1 MENQYGI
8 CRIAV
13 APLRAEPSDRAEI
26 VSQLLF
32 GEHVEVVG
40 REERWW
46 LVKNGYDNYQG
57 WIDFRQLA
65 AITEQQFLAMH
76 DCNMLAPQNF
86 NNVLTAADG
95 SFYHISPGSNLPFVE
110 NGYCYAGTEKF
121 KLGFDPYDKT
131 KANFIADIESKAKF
145 FQNVPYL
152 WGGRNLFG
160 LDCSGFV
167 QTVFK
172 MLNIKLNRDA
182 SQQAEQGELV
192 GFLSEV
198 KPGDVAFFD
207 NAEGKITHVGIMLSP
222 NEIIHSSAKVK
233 IDPIDDEGIF
243 NRELGIYSH
252 KLRIIKRFVVSP
264 SDELAFE
271 K

>member
-32 GEHVEVVG
+32 GEHVEIVSKND
-40 REERWW
+40 RWW
-46 LVKNGYDNYQG
+46 LVRNGYDGYEG
-57 WIDFRQLA
+57 WMDFRQLA
-65 AITEQQFLAMH
+65 AISQAQFIEMH
-76 DCNMLAPQNF
+76 DQKLLAPLSF
-86 NNVLTAADG
+86 NNVLTAEDG
-95 SFYHISPGSNLPFVE
+95 SVYHLSPASNLPYVAD
-110 NGYCYAGTEKF
+110 GYCFAGAEKF

-131 KANFIADIESKAKF
+131 TADFKSDIESTAKF
-145 FQNVPYL
+145 FQNTPYL
-152 WGGRNLFG
+152 WGGRHLFG

-233 IDPIDDEGIF
+233 IDPIDDQGIF

-252 KLRIIKRFVVSP
+252 KLRIIKRFV
-264 SDELAFE
+264 E
-271 K
+271 

>member
-13 APLRAEPSDRAEI
+13 APLRAEPSDKAEI

-32 GEHVEVVG
+32 GEHVEILQK
-40 REERWW
+40 EERWW
-46 LVKNGYDNYQG
+46 LVQNGYDGYQG
-57 WIDFRQLA
+57 YIDFRQLA
-65 AITEQQFLAMH
+65 AITQEQFTKMYDNQFI
-76 DCNMLAPQNF
+76 APLSF

-95 SFYHISPGSNLPFVE
+95 TLYHLSPASNLPFLADE
-110 NGYCYAGTEKF
+110 YCFAGTEKF
-121 KLGFDPYDKT
+121 KMNFEPYDSSKSDF
-131 KANFIADIESKAKF
+131 KNDIESTAKF

-152 WGGRNLFG
+152 WGGRHLFG

-233 IDPIDDEGIF
+233 IDPIDNEGIF
-243 NRELGIYSH
+243 NRELGVYSH
-252 KLRIIKRFVVSP
+252 KLRIIKRFV
-264 SDELAFE
+264 E
-271 K
+271 

>member
-32 GEHVEVVG
+32 GEHVEIVSKDD
-40 REERWW
+40 RWW
-46 LVKNGYDNYQG
+46 LVRNGYDGYEG
-57 WIDFRQLA
+57 WMDFRQLA
-65 AITEQQFLAMH
+65 AISQAQFIEMH
-76 DCNMLAPQNF
+76 DQKLLAPLSF
-86 NNVLTAADG
+86 SNVLTAEDG
-95 SFYHISPGSNLPFVE
+95 SVYHLSPASNLPYVAD
-110 NGYCYAGTEKF
+110 GYCYAGAEKF

-131 KANFIADIESKAKF
+131 TADFKSDIESTAKF
-145 FQNVPYL
+145 FQNTPYL
-152 WGGRNLFG
+152 WGGRHLFG

-182 SQQAEQGELV
+182 SQQAEQGDLV

-233 IDPIDDEGIF
+233 IDPIDDQGIF

-252 KLRIIKRFVVSP
+252 KLRIIKRFV
-264 SDELAFE
+264 E
-271 K
+271 

>member
-13 APLRAEPSDRAEI
+13 APLRAEPSDKAEI

-32 GEHVEVVG
+32 GEHVEIIQK
-40 REERWW
+40 EERWW
-46 LVKNGYDNYQG
+46 LIQNGYDGYQG

-65 AITEQQFLAMH
+65 AISQEQFVEIH
-76 DCNMLAPQNF
+76 DCKSLAPLNF

-95 SFYHISPGSNLPFVE
+95 SLYHLSPGSNLPYLAD
-110 NGYCYAGTEKF
+110 GYCYAGTEKF
-121 KLGFDPYDKT
+121 KLAFDEHNSLKSNFKT
-131 KANFIADIESKAKF
+131 EIESTAKF
-145 FQNVPYL
+145 FQNIPYL
-152 WGGRNLFG
+152 WGGRHLFG

-192 GFLSEV
+192 GFLAEC

-222 NEIIHSSAKVK
+222 NEIIHASAKVK
-233 IDPIDDEGIF
+233 IDPIDDQGIF
-243 NRELGIYSH
+243 NRELGVYSH
-252 KLRIIKRFVVSP
+252 KLRIIKRFV
-264 SDELAFE
+264 E
-271 K
+271 

>member
-8 CRIAV
+8 CRVAV

-32 GEHVEVVG
+32 GDHVEILQKD
-40 REERWW
+40 ERWW
-46 LVKNGYDNYQG
+46 LIQNGYDGYQG

-65 AITEQQFLAMH
+65 TITQDQFVDLQE
-76 DCNMLAPQNF
+76 CKWLAPLSF
-86 NNVLTAADG
+86 NNVLTASDG
-95 SFYHISPGSNLPFVE
+95 SLYHLSPASNLPYLAEGFCYVGQEKYRLNFEPHDPTSIDFKADVE
-110 NGYCYAGTEKF
+110 T
-121 KLGFDPYDKT
+121 T
-131 KANFIADIESKAKF
+131 AKF
-145 FQNVPYL
+145 FQNIPYL
-152 WGGRNLFG
+152 WGGRHLFG
-160 LDCSGFV
+160 MDCSGFA

-192 GFLSEV
+192 GFLAEC

-207 NAEGKITHVGIMLSP
+207 NAEGKITHVGIMLGP
-222 NEIIHSSAKVK
+222 NEIIHASAKVK

-243 NRELGIYSH
+243 NRELGVYSH
-252 KLRIIKRFVVSP
+252 KLRIIKRFV
-264 SDELAFE
+264 E
-271 K
+271 

>member
-32 GEHVEVVG
+32 GEHVEIVSKDD
-40 REERWW
+40 RWW
-46 LVKNGYDNYQG
+46 LVKNGYDGYEG
-57 WIDFRQLA
+57 WMDFRQLA
-65 AITEQQFLAMH
+65 SISQAQFAEMH
-76 DCNMLAPQNF
+76 DHKLLAPLDF
-86 NNVLTAADG
+86 NNVLTAEDG
-95 SFYHISPGSNLPFVE
+95 SVYHLSPASNLPYVTD
-110 NGYCYAGTEKF
+110 GYCYAGTEKF
-121 KLGFDPYDKT
+121 KLGFEPYDKT
-131 KANFIADIESKAKF
+131 TADFKSDIEATAKF
-145 FQNVPYL
+145 FQNIPYL
-152 WGGRNLFG
+152 WGGRHLFG

-182 SQQAEQGELV
+182 SQQAEQGDLV

-233 IDPIDDEGIF
+233 IDPIDDQGIF

-252 KLRIIKRFVVSP
+252 KLRIIKRFV
-264 SDELAFE
+264 E
-271 K
+271 

>member
-8 CRIAV
+8 CRVAV
-13 APLRAEPSDRAEI
+13 APLRADASDKAEI

-32 GEHVEVVG
+32 GEHVEIIQK
-40 REERWW
+40 EERWW
-46 LVKNGYDNYQG
+46 LIKNSYDGYEG
-57 WIDFRQLA
+57 WMDFRQLA
-65 AITEQQFLAMH
+65 AITQQQFAEMH
-76 DCNMLAPQNF
+76 DHKLLAPLSF
-86 NNVLTAADG
+86 NNVLTATDG
-95 SFYHISPGSNLPFVE
+95 SFYHLSPASNLPYLAE
-110 NGYCYAGTEKF
+110 GYCYVGNEKF
-121 KLGFDPYDKT
+121 KLGFDPHDNSKADFKT
-131 KANFIADIESKAKF
+131 EVEATAKF
-145 FQNVPYL
+145 FQNIPYL
-152 WGGRNLFG
+152 WGGRHLFG

-172 MLNIKLNRDA
+172 MLNIKLKRDA

-192 GFLSEV
+192 GFLAEC

-233 IDPIDDEGIF
+233 IDPIDDQGIF

-252 KLRIIKRFVVSP
+252 KLRIIKRFV
-264 SDELAFE
+264 E
-271 K
+271 

>member
-8 CRIAV
+8 CRVAV
-13 APLRAEPSDRAEI
+13 APLRAEPSDKAEI

-32 GEHVEVVG
+32 GEHIEII
-40 REERWW
+40 EKAERWW
-46 LVKNGYDNYQG
+46 LIQNGYDGYQG

-65 AITEQQFLAMH
+65 PISQSQFVEMH
-76 DCNMLAPQNF
+76 DCKTLTPLNF
-86 NNVLTAADG
+86 NNVLTAEDG
-95 SFYHISPGSNLPFVE
+95 SLYHLSPASNLPYLAD
-110 NGYCYAGTEKF
+110 GYCYVGNEKF
-121 KLGFDPYDKT
+121 KLGFDAHISTDADFKT
-131 KANFIADIESKAKF
+131 DIESTARF

-152 WGGRNLFG
+152 WGGRNIFG

-172 MLNIKLNRDA
+172 LLNIKLNRDA

-192 GFLSEV
+192 GFLAEV

-207 NAEGKITHVGIMLSP
+207 NAEGKITHVGIMLSS

-233 IDPIDDEGIF
+233 IDPIDDQGIF
-243 NRELGIYSH
+243 NRELGVYSH
-252 KLRIIKRFVVSP
+252 KLRIIKRFV
-264 SDELAFE
+264 
-271 K
+271 

>member
-8 CRIAV
+8 CRISV
-13 APLRAEPSDRAEI
+13 APLRAEPSDKAEI

-32 GEHVEVVG
+32 GEHVEIVG
-40 REERWW
+40 KEDRWW
-46 LVKNGYDNYQG
+46 LVKNGYDDYEG

-65 AITEQQFLAMH
+65 AISDQQFKEMQDHKL
-76 DCNMLAPQNF
+76 LAPLSF
-86 NNVLTAADG
+86 NNVLTASDG
-95 SFYHISPGSNLPFVE
+95 SLYHLSPASNLPYLAD
-110 NGYCYAGTEKF
+110 GYCYAGLEKF
-121 KLGFDPYDKT
+121 KINFEPYDKST
-131 KANFIADIESKAKF
+131 ADFKTDIESTARF
-145 FQNVPYL
+145 FQNIPYL
-152 WGGRNLFG
+152 WGGRHLFG

-198 KPGDVAFFD
+198 KAGDVAFFD

-233 IDPIDDEGIF
+233 IDPIDDQGIF

-252 KLRIIKRFVVSP
+252 KLRIIKRFV
-264 SDELAFE
+264 E
-271 K
+271 

>member
-13 APLRAEPSDRAEI
+13 APLRADASDKAEI

-32 GEHVEVVG
+32 GEHVEIVQQG
-40 REERWW
+40 ERWW
-46 LVKNGYDNYQG
+46 LVQNGYDGYEG

-65 AITEQQFLAMH
+65 LISQQQFVKMH
-76 DCNMLAPQNF
+76 DCSQLAPLSF

-95 SFYHISPGSNLPFVE
+95 SLYHLSPASNLPYLE
-110 NGYCYAGTEKF
+110 DGYCFTGTEKF
-121 KLGFDPYDKT
+121 KLNFNAYD
-131 KANFIADIESKAKF
+131 NRNVDFHGNIEETAKF
-145 FQNVPYL
+145 FQNIPYL
-152 WGGRNLFG
+152 WGGRHLFG

-172 MLNIKLNRDA
+172 MLGIKLNRDA

-192 GFLSEV
+192 GFLAEC
-198 KPGDVAFFD
+198 KAGDVAFFD
-207 NAEGKITHVGIMLSP
+207 NDEGRITHVGIMLSP

-233 IDPIDDEGIF
+233 IDPIDDQGIF
-243 NRELGIYSH
+243 SKELGKYTH
-252 KLRIIKRFVVSP
+252 KLRIIKRFV
-264 SDELAFE
+264 E
-271 K
+271 

>member
-1 MENQYGI
+1 MEDQYGI
-8 CRIAV
+8 CRVAV

-32 GEHVEVVG
+32 GEHVEIIQKD
-40 REERWW
+40 ERWW
-46 LVKNGYDNYQG
+46 LIQNGYDNYQG

-65 AITEQQFLAMH
+65 PIGQDQFNEMH
-76 DCNMLAPQNF
+76 QCKTLSPLSF

-95 SFYHISPGSNLPFVE
+95 SLYHLSPGSNLPYLKDGF
-110 NGYCYAGTEKF
+110 CYAGEEKF
-121 KLGFDPYDKT
+121 KLGFDPHDASNADFKT
-131 KANFIADIESKAKF
+131 GIEKTAKF
-145 FQNVPYL
+145 FQNTPYL
-152 WGGRNLFG
+152 WGGRHLFG

-182 SQQAEQGELV
+182 SQQAEQGQLV
-192 GFLSEV
+192 GFLAEC

-233 IDPIDDEGIF
+233 IDPIDDQGIF
-243 NRELGIYSH
+243 NKELGKYSH
-252 KLRIIKRFVVSP
+252 QLRIIKRFVH
-264 SDELAFE
+264 
-271 K
+271 

>member
-32 GEHVEVVG
+32 GEHVEIVSKDD
-40 REERWW
+40 RWW
-46 LVKNGYDNYQG
+46 LVKNGYDGYEG
-57 WIDFRQLA
+57 WMDFRQLA
-65 AITEQQFLAMH
+65 AISQAQFAEMH
-76 DCNMLAPQNF
+76 DHKLLAPLDF
-86 NNVLTAADG
+86 NNVVTAEDG
-95 SFYHISPGSNLPFVE
+95 SVYHLSPASNLPYVAD
-110 NGYCYAGTEKF
+110 GYCYAGSEKF
-121 KLGFDPYDKT
+121 KLGFEPYDKT
-131 KANFIADIESKAKF
+131 TADFKSDIEATAKF
-145 FQNVPYL
+145 FQNIPYL
-152 WGGRNLFG
+152 WGGRHLFG

-182 SQQAEQGELV
+182 SQQAEQGDLV

-252 KLRIIKRFVVSP
+252 KLRIIKRFV
-264 SDELAFE
+264 E
-271 K
+271 

>member
-32 GEHVEVVG
+32 GEHVEILQK
-40 REERWW
+40 EARWW
-46 LVKNGYDNYQG
+46 LIQNGYDGYQG
-57 WIDFRQLA
+57 WMDFRQLA
-65 AITEQQFLAMH
+65 SISQEQFVEMNN
-76 DCNMLAPQNF
+76 CNLLAPLGL

-95 SFYHISPGSNLPFVE
+95 SLYYLSPGSNLPYLADE
-110 NGYCYAGTEKF
+110 YCYAGKEKF
-121 KLGFDPYDKT
+121 KLNFEPHDNSKT
-131 KANFIADIESKAKF
+131 DFKTEIESTAKF

-172 MLNIKLNRDA
+172 VLNIKLNRDA
-182 SQQAEQGELV
+182 SQQAEQGKLV
-192 GFLSEV
+192 GFLAEV

-207 NAEGKITHVGIMLSP
+207 NDEGKITHVGIMLSP

-233 IDPIDDEGIF
+233 IDPIDDQGIF
-243 NRELGIYSH
+243 NRELGVYSH
-252 KLRIIKRFVVSP
+252 KLRIIKRFV
-264 SDELAFE
+264 D
-271 K
+271 

>member
-26 VSQLLF
+26 VSQILF
-32 GEHVEVVG
+32 GEQVKVVQKD
-40 REERWW
+40 ERWW
-46 LVKNGYDNYQG
+46 LVENGYDAYQG

-65 AITEQQFLAMH
+65 AITQRQFEELR
-76 DCNMLAPQNF
+76 DGKLLAPLSF

-95 SFYHISPGSNLPFVE
+95 SVYHLSPGSNLPYLKD
-110 NGYCYAGTEKF
+110 GSCYAGAEKF
-121 KLGFDPYDKT
+121 ELSFTPHDASKS
-131 KANFIADIESKAKF
+131 NFKADIEATARF

-152 WGGRNLFG
+152 WGGRHLFG

-192 GFLSEV
+192 GFLAECR
-198 KPGDVAFFD
+198 PGDVAFFD

-222 NEIIHSSAKVK
+222 SEIIHSSAKVK
-233 IDPIDDEGIF
+233 IDPIDDQGIF
-243 NRELGIYSH
+243 NKELGVYSH
-252 KLRIIKRFVVSP
+252 NLRIIKRFVQ
-264 SDELAFE
+264 
-271 K
+271 

>member
-1 MENQYGI
+1 MENEYGI

-32 GEHVEVVG
+32 GDHIEVIG
-40 REERWW
+40 KDDRWW
-46 LVKNGYDNYQG
+46 LVKNGYDGYEG
-57 WIDFRQLA
+57 WMDFRQLA
-65 AITEQQFLAMH
+65 AISHTQFVEMNSCEL
-76 DCNMLAPQNF
+76 LAPLSF

-95 SFYHISPGSNLPFVE
+95 SVYHLSPASNIPYLA
-110 NGYCYAGTEKF
+110 NGYCFAGEEKF
-121 KLGFDPYDKT
+121 KVNFEPHDKSKT
-131 KANFIADIESKAKF
+131 DFKTEIESTAKF
-145 FQNVPYL
+145 FQNIPYL

-160 LDCSGFV
+160 FDCSGFV

-172 MLNIKLNRDA
+172 LLNIKLNRDA

-192 GFLSEV
+192 GFLAEV

-233 IDPIDDEGIF
+233 IDPIDDQGIF
-243 NRELGIYSH
+243 NRELGVYSH
-252 KLRIIKRFVVSP
+252 KLRIIKRFV
-264 SDELAFE
+264 E
-271 K
+271 

>member
-32 GEHVEVVG
+32 GEPVKVVEKD
-40 REERWW
+40 ERWW
-46 LVKNGYDNYQG
+46 LVENGYDAYRG

-65 AITEQQFLAMH
+65 SITQSQFEEQS
-76 DCNMLAPQNF
+76 DCKLLAPLSF

-95 SFYHISPGSNLPFVE
+95 SVYHLSPGSNLPYLKDGF
-110 NGYCYAGTEKF
+110 CYAGAEKF
-121 KLGFDPYDKT
+121 ELSFTPHDASKSDFK
-131 KANFIADIESKAKF
+131 ADIEATARF

-152 WGGRNLFG
+152 WGGRHLFG

-172 MLNIKLNRDA
+172 MLNVKLNRDA

-192 GFLSEV
+192 AFLAECR
-198 KPGDVAFFD
+198 PGDVAFFD

-222 NEIIHSSAKVK
+222 SEIIHSSAKVK
-233 IDPIDDEGIF
+233 IDPIDDQGIF
-243 NRELGIYSH
+243 NKELGVYSH
-252 KLRIIKRFVVSP
+252 NLRIIKRFVQ
-264 SDELAFE
+264 
-271 K
+271 